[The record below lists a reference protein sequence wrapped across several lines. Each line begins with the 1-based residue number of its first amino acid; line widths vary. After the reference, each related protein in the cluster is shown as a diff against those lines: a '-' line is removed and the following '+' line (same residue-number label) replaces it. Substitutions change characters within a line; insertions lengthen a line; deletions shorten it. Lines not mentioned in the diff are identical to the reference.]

1 MIFPRFS
8 LLDAG
13 HRAMCFGFHLQAL
26 HMTIRQL
33 GHKPLTR
40 RLGAMALQKMVQ
52 FGLVVGPT
60 PLKNDGVR
68 QLGLLF
74 PIYGKIKTVPSH
86 QPGTFRLVNLLINI
100 SKFMIG

>member
-52 FGLVVGPT
+52 FGLVVDL
-60 PLKNDGVR
+60 PL
-68 QLGLLF
+68 
-74 PIYGKIKTVPSH
+74 
-86 QPGTFRLVNLLINI
+86 
-100 SKFMIG
+100 